1 MNTMTEQLNGV
12 NADAVVKLIE
22 DIRNDGNE
30 ARAGFGV
37 TTTWKGGVRSETQVR
52 QWNLGGRAIEKR
64 FALAIDE
71 PLELGGTNSAPNP
84 QEVLL
89 AGFNACVLATYVAV
103 CTLKGIEVE
112 EVRVESEGELDLRG
126 FLGLDESTPAG
137 YTDLTYRVR
146 LKAGAP
152 DDALREVHEVVK
164 KQSPNYFNMARSI
177 RLHDELMLA

>member
-12 NADAVVKLIE
+12 NTDAVMKLID
-22 DIRNDGNE
+22 DIRNDAGE

-52 QWNLGGRAIEKR
+52 QWKLGGRPISKR
-64 FALAIDE
+64 CTLAIDE
-71 PLELGGTNSAPNP
+71 PLELGGTNTAPNP

-89 AGFNACVLATYVAV
+89 AGFNACVLATYVAI

-112 EVRVESEGELDLRG
+112 EVSVESEGELDLRG
-126 FLGLDESTPAG
+126 FLGLDGDTLPG

-146 LKAGAP
+146 LKAAAP
-152 DDALREVHEVVK
+152 DEALREVHEAVK
-164 KQSPNYFNMARSI
+164 QQSPNYFNMARSI
-177 RLHDELMLA
+177 RLHDELVLA